1 MSISS
6 KAAGK
11 LVPSD
16 CHSLHMQDKL
26 LELQDMLQAST
37 HKGRDSCFRVHK
49 WQVGRD
55 RLAHQH
61 GMVSVK
67 ET

>member
-16 CHSLHMQDKL
+16 CHSLHMQDTL
-26 LELQDMLQAST
+26 LELQDMLQASKR
-37 HKGRDSCFRVHK
+37 KGRGSCFRVHK
-49 WQVGRD
+49 WQEGRD
-55 RLAHQH
+55 KLAHQH
-61 GMVSVK
+61 GMVSVM